1 MEVEENKLDS
11 VQMLQPAPRPCGF
24 WATMGLS
31 CAIAIVS
38 LGVCIVTAVG
48 YIIVSK
54 IKNPELDIVEFASS
68 FESSSTF
75 FAVIAIELAILVIGL
90 VLLFSKIRKNI
101 TVKQYL
107 YLSNPGSHQ
116 FLKWSLILL
125 LYVGI
130 VELMTFGLTF
140 TGRPFISEFMV
151 HTYTTVRFKSVLLFA
166 VLIAAPLYEE
176 LFFRGFM
183 FRGIE
188 NSRMGPIGAA
198 IITSFLWSVTHTQ
211 YDAFGITFTFLGGL
225 LLSWALVK
233 TKSIY
238 VPIVLHAL
246 WNLIATIEVALYLKL
261 S

>member
-1 MEVEENKLDS
+1 
-11 VQMLQPAPRPCGF
+11 
-24 WATMGLS
+24 
-31 CAIAIVS
+31 
-38 LGVCIVTAVG
+38 
-48 YIIVSK
+48 
-54 IKNPELDIVEFASS
+54 
-68 FESSSTF
+68 
-75 FAVIAIELAILVIGL
+75 
-90 VLLFSKIRKNI
+90 
-101 TVKQYL
+101 
-107 YLSNPGSHQ
+107 
-116 FLKWSLILL
+116 
-125 LYVGI
+125 VGI
-130 VELMTFGLTF
+130 VEAITFGLTF

-151 HTYTTVRFKSVLLFA
+151 HTYSTVRFKSVLLFA

-188 NSRMGPIGAA
+188 NSRMGPIGAT
-198 IITSFLWSVTHTQ
+198 IITSLLWSVTHTQ

-238 VPIVLHAL
+238 VPIVLHTL